1 MLVHSA
7 YGGTSVNNVSAR
19 GHIREE
25 NVAENLRR
33 KEKEKIGPKIEK
45 RGMDENVGRRRA
57 AAPMIGEMFLL
68 LFIII
73 YLVF

>member
-1 MLVHSA
+1 M
-7 YGGTSVNNVSAR
+7 
-19 GHIREE
+19 
-25 NVAENLRR
+25 AENLRR

-68 LFIII
+68 LFIIT